1 MSCLGKVGCGAVML
15 AVGAGAVIAWQ
26 QRDRIGELLSG
37 RPRAEQVVRVGRP
50 SEAALARA
58 RDKVDSLNGW
68 RADSVVLTPAEAA
81 SFVADAMADT
91 RIGTFD
97 SMELELGKDEV
108 TLRGVMDTEWLPRK
122 LLGPLEDMIGDR
134 QPVMLRGPLRFRREG
149 RAGWQVERVKVGDLT
164 LPTAILHRFLEA
176 VLPGAKSAGL
186 PVRLPDGVSGLAVRP
201 GALVL
206 YGKPTTK
213 APNGGATS

>member
-1 MSCLGKVGCGAVML
+1 MSCLGKVGCGVVLL
-15 AVGAGAVIAWQ
+15 ALGAGAVIAWQ
-26 QRDRIGELLSG
+26 QRDRIGEALG
-37 RPRAEQVVRVGRP
+37 VRPRAEEVVRVGRP

-58 RDKVDSLNGW
+58 RDKVDSLNAW

-81 SFVADAMADT
+81 SLVVDALAET

-97 SMELELGKDEV
+97 SVEVELGDDQV
-108 TLRGVMDTEWLPRK
+108 ALRGVMDTEWLPRK

-176 VLPGAKSAGL
+176 VLPGARSAGL
-186 PVRLPDGVSGLAVRP
+186 PVRLPEGVGGLAVRP

-206 YGKPTTK
+206 YGKPTTN
-213 APNGGATS
+213 APNGGAAS

>member
-1 MSCLGKVGCGAVML
+1 MSCLGKVGCGVVML
-15 AVGAGAVIAWQ
+15 ALGAGAVIAWQ
-26 QRDRIGELLSG
+26 QRDRIGEVLGG
-37 RPRAEQVVRVGRP
+37 RPRAEAVVRVGRP

-81 SFVADAMADT
+81 SLVADAMADT

-97 SMELELGKDEV
+97 SMELELGDDQV
-108 TLRGVMDTEWLPRK
+108 ALRGVMDTEWLPRK

-164 LPTAILHRFLEA
+164 LPTAIVHRFLEA
-176 VLPGAKSAGL
+176 ALPGAKSAGL
-186 PVRLPDGVSGLAVRP
+186 PVRLPDGVGGLLVRP

-206 YGKPTTK
+206 YGKPAAN

>member
-1 MSCLGKVGCGAVML
+1 MSCLGRTGCAVVLL

-37 RPRAEQVVRVGRP
+37 RPRAEPVVRVGRP

-91 RIGTFD
+91 RIGAFD
-97 SMELELGKDEV
+97 SMELELGDDQV
-108 TLRGVMDTEWLPRK
+108 ALRGVMDTEWLPRK
-122 LLGPLEDMIGDR
+122 LLGPLDDIIGDR
-134 QPVMLRGPLRFRREG
+134 QPVMLRGPLRYRREG

-176 VLPGAKSAGL
+176 MLPGARSAGL
-186 PVRLPDGVSGLAVRP
+186 PVRLPDGVGGVAVRP

-206 YGKPTTK
+206 YGTPKTN
-213 APNGGATS
+213 APNGGATP

>member
-1 MSCLGKVGCGAVML
+1 MSCLGKAGCAVVML

-26 QRDRIGELLSG
+26 QRDRIGELLG
-37 RPRAEQVVRVGRP
+37 RKPSAEEVARVGRP
-50 SEAALARA
+50 SVAALARA

-68 RADSVVLTPAEAA
+68 RADSVLLTPAEAA
-81 SFVADAMADT
+81 SLVADAMADT

-97 SMELELGKDEV
+97 SMEIELGDDQV
-108 TLRGVMDTEWLPRK
+108 TLRAVMDTEWLPRK
-122 LLGPLEDMIGDR
+122 LLGPLDDLIGDR
-134 QPVMLRGPLRFRREG
+134 QPVLLRGPLRFRREG

-164 LPTAILHRFLEA
+164 LPTAIVHRFLEA

-186 PVRLPDGVSGLAVRP
+186 PVRLPDGVGGLAVRP

-206 YGKPTTK
+206 YGKPR
-213 APNGGATS
+213 ANPSNGGATS